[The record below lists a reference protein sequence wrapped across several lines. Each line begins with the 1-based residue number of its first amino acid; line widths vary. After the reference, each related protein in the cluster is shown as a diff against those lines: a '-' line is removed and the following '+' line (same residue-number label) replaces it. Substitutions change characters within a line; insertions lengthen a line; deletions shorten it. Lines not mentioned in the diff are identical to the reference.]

1 MIKLNLTSTNLHAPY
16 FPFSE
21 YAAEIIENSAVDS
34 TVITLRAI
42 DEDPWATVGYF
53 LFNCVEQFKTS

>member
-1 MIKLNLTSTNLHAPY
+1 MQWIRNDDIFQVMIKLNLTSTNLHTPY

-42 DEDPWATVGYF
+42 DEDPHAV
-53 LFNCVEQFKTS
+53 VS